1 MNNPEI
7 HRKGFSELG
16 GEGAVREGLLEGSE
30 RDKVICATL
39 AQGKGK
45 GSPEGPSLLCCK

>member
-30 RDKVICATL
+30 HDKVICATL

-45 GSPEGPSLLCCK
+45 GSPGGPSLLCCK